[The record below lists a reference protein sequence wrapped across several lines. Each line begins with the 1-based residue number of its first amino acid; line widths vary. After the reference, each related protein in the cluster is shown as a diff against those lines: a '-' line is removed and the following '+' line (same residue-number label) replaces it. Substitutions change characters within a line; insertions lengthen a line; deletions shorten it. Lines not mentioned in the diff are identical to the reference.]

1 MPNPDKKFVFVLGGA
16 RSGKS
21 GLALKLAE
29 GFPGPRAYIATAEA
43 LDSEMEERINNHKKD
58 RGADW
63 TTVEEPKDIEAKV
76 DGLKDCGVILIDCL
90 TLWLT
95 NLIEAGLS
103 DAVIKE
109 AAEKLAASCKRTEA
123 SVIAVSNELGLG
135 IVPENPLSRRFRDLS
150 GTINQLIANAAQ
162 EVFFVAA
169 GIALKMK

>member
-21 GLALKLAE
+21 GFALKLAE
-29 GFPGPRAYIATAEA
+29 GLPGPRACIATAEA

-63 TTVEEPKDIEAKV
+63 TTVEEPKDIEGKV

-109 AAEKLAASCKRTEA
+109 AAEKLAASCKRTGA